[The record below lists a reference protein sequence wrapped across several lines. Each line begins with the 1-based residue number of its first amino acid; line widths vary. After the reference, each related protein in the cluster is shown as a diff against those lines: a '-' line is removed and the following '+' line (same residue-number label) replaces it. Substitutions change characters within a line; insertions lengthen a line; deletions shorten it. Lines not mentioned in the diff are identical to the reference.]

1 MLLAIFRCYPYCI
14 LLALLDLP
22 RTLIALMAAPIVEW
36 TRVLLGPLC
45 KWLLALQRPVVWEC
59 WWCWW
64 CFLLQLMPFPLH
76 QLQLPWRVVFCYPV
90 DAMLEDCAP
99 SLSRPVGVAGSTA
112 ASSVGLALWA
122 PGSVP

>member
-1 MLLAIFRCYPYCI
+1 MLPVIFRCYPYCV

-36 TRVLLGPLC
+36 TGVLLGPLC
-45 KWLLALQRPVVWEC
+45 KWLLALQRPVVWEL
-59 WWCWW
+59 WWC
-64 CFLLQLMPFPLH
+64 CLLQLMTFPLH
-76 QLQLPWRVVFCYPV
+76 WLQLPWMVVFCYPA

-99 SLSRPVGVAGSTA
+99 SLSRPAGVAGSTA
-112 ASSVGLALWA
+112 TSSVGPALWA